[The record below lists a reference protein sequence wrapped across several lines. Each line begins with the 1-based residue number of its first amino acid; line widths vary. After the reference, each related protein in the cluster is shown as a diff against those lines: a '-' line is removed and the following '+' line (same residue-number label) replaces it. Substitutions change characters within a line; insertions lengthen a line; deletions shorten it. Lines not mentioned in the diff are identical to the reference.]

1 MPKPMHRSR
10 SMRRLSRVTPKGRN
24 VVHYERRKGAFPHCP
39 LCGAELNGIS
49 NNSMHSKGRS
59 LRTNSRKFGGVLCA
73 GCTANVI
80 KLASRIEQGEMKLN
94 DISVRQKEYV
104 LQMIAH

>member
-10 SMRRLSRVTPKGRN
+10 SMRRLSRVTPKGKN
-24 VVHYERRKGAFPHCP
+24 VVHYERRKGAFPHCS
-39 LCGAELNGIS
+39 LCGVELNGIKTG
-49 NNSMHSKGRS
+49 MHAKGRS

-73 GCTANVI
+73 NCAADVI
-80 KLASRIEQGEMKLN
+80 KLASRIEQGEMKIN
-94 DISVRQKEYV
+94 DISVKQKEYV